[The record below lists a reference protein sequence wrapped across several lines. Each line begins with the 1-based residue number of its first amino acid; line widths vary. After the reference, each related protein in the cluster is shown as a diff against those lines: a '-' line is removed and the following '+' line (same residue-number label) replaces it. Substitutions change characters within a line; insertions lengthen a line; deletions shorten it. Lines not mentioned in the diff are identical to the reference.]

1 MRQPSVASSACL
13 LLACLLVP
21 LRTGAQ
27 EAMPAATAAAP
38 APTAA
43 AAAAVPAGPQFADEQ
58 LTPGD
63 RELLGRAAQLVSRWA
78 MVQRVVGAV
87 RARQQAPLAAER
99 VQAIDLAWQRG
110 EDPEGLATAL
120 AKNDCAQALQSLVS
134 ANLGY
139 AEAFVTD
146 EQGALVCMTQRTSD
160 FWQGDE
166 EHWSRAWAGGGG
178 AVFVSKSEPDASTGL
193 DLVHIAVPV
202 KSAGRTIGVLV
213 AGKIAAPGHG
223 TE

>member
-1 MRQPSVASSACL
+1 MHERSVASSACL
-13 LLACLLVP
+13 LLACLLAALP
-21 LRTGAQ
+21 AAAQ
-27 EAMPAATAAAP
+27 EPAPTATAAAP

-43 AAAAVPAGPQFADEQ
+43 AAAPSGPQFADER
-58 LTPGD
+58 LAPGD
-63 RELLGRAAQLVSRWA
+63 REILGRAAQLVSRWA
-78 MVQRVVGAV
+78 MVQRVVLAV
-87 RARQQAPLAAER
+87 KARQQAPLAAER
-99 VQAIDLAWQRG
+99 VQAIDQAWQRG

-120 AKNDCAQALQSLVS
+120 AKNDCAQALQTLVS

-166 EHWSRAWAGGGG
+166 EAWSRAWADGSG

-193 DLVHIAVPV
+193 DLVHIAVPI
-202 KSAGRTIGVLV
+202 KSAGRAIGVLV
-213 AGKIAAPGHG
+213 AGKIAAPGG
-223 TE
+223 GSE

>member
-1 MRQPSVASSACL
+1 MRKRSVASSACL
-13 LLACLLVP
+13 SLACLLAALPAV
-21 LRTGAQ
+21 AQ
-27 EAMPAATAAAP
+27 EPAPAATASAP
-38 APTAA
+38 APTPPAA
-43 AAAAVPAGPQFADEQ
+43 PAGPQFADEH

-78 MVQRVVGAV
+78 MVQRVVLAV
-87 RARQQAPLAAER
+87 KARQQAPLAAER
-99 VQAIDLAWQRG
+99 VQAIDQAWQRG
-110 EDPEGLATAL
+110 QDPEGLATAL
-120 AKNDCAQALQSLVS
+120 AKNECAQALQTLVS

-146 EQGALVCMTQRTSD
+146 DQGAIVCMTQRTSD

-166 EHWSRAWAGGGG
+166 EHWTRAWAGGGG
-178 AVFVSKSEPDASTGL
+178 AVFVSKSEPDSSTGL

-202 KSAGRTIGVLV
+202 KSAGRTVGVLV
-213 AGKIAAPGHG
+213 AGKIAAPANG